1 MSVAFAPVGLAVP
14 PMESHFTTHI
24 PTHCTMTAAA
34 KKPEIAPADA
44 LTILSSLS
52 QARAPEEGTDE
63 DVVVRVDAGTTPS
76 RNVVSV

>member
-1 MSVAFAPVGLAVP
+1 
-14 PMESHFTTHI
+14 
-24 PTHCTMTAAA
+24 MTAAA